1 MPANVVKT
9 PADESKWTRAKKVV
23 GRKYKGK
30 SKWKVVM
37 HVFQNMK
44 KAKAKKNE

>member
-1 MPANVVKT
+1 MPVNVVKSKS
-9 PADESKWTRAKKVV
+9 DEGRWTKAKKAV
-23 GRKYKGK
+23 GGKYKGK

-44 KAKAKKNE
+44 KAKAKNVK